1 MEIVEPRKIYENLAV
16 RICALNTD
24 QVSESTDIFQTRILY
39 INIVVI
45 TNIPTQGHNF
55 YIIYPLY

>member
-24 QVSESTDIFQTRILY
+24 QVSESTDNFKHGYYTL
-39 INIVVI
+39 
-45 TNIPTQGHNF
+45 IPNSCKAS
-55 YIIYPLY
+55 

>member
-24 QVSESTDIFQTRILY
+24 QVSESTDIFQTQILY
-39 INIVVI
+39 KNTFLI
-45 TNIPTQGHNF
+45 TNIPKQAHNL
-55 YIIYPLY
+55 YTIYPLY